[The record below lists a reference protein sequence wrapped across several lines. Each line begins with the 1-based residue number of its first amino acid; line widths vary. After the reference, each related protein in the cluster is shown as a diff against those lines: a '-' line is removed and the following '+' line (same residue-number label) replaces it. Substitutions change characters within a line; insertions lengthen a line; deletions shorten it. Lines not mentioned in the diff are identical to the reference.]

1 MRKSQKHIVID
12 ARVRRA
18 STGRYVDR
26 LVENLQNMDVEN
38 RYTILV
44 EPDDDWQMKNPNFK
58 TVPCRFRQ
66 FSFNPLDQIAFAW
79 QIHRLKPDLVH
90 FTMTQQPVFYLGNIV
105 TTTHDLTMLHHT
117 RPSRFSPI
125 VHRLGMVLYRFLIW
139 WAHRKSKKIIVPSNF
154 VARRLAKYHPF
165 TKKKTKVIYEASD
178 PPINGKPEAVKGVS
192 KPFIFHV
199 GAPYPH
205 KNIDRL
211 IQAFALLKKDNPDLQ
226 LVLPGKM
233 KDQFKRDFDSWI
245 NESLVKDSIV
255 APGFVSDHQLKWLYE
270 NAETYVLPSLSE
282 GFGLPGLEAMAHGC
296 PVASSNATCLPEIYG
311 DAVEYFDPIS
321 TEEMANTIDK
331 LINDQQLQE
340 DLRAKGKKQL
350 QKYSW
355 RKMAEQT
362 IDIYN
367 SLV

>member
-1 MRKSQKHIVID
+1 MSKSQKHIVID
-12 ARVRRA
+12 TRVRRA
-18 STGRYVDR
+18 STGRYADR
-26 LVENLQNMDVEN
+26 LVENLQKIDIEN

-44 EPDDDWQMKNPNFK
+44 EPDDNWQMKNPNFK

-105 TTTHDLTMLHHT
+105 TTTHDLTMLRHT

-125 VHRLGMVLYRFLIW
+125 IHRLGMGFYRFLMW
-139 WAHRKSKKIIVPSNF
+139 WTHKKSKKIIVPSNF
-154 VARRLAKYHPF
+154 VARDLAKYQSF
-165 TKKKTKVIYEASD
+165 AKKKTTVVYEASD
-178 PPINGKPEAVKGVS
+178 PPINGKSEPVKGVS
-192 KPFIFHV
+192 KPFVFHV

-211 IQAFALLKKDNPDLQ
+211 IQAFGLLKKDNPDLQ

-233 KDQFKRDFDSWI
+233 KDQFKRDFDRWV
-245 NESLVKDSIV
+245 NESPVKDSIV
-255 APGFVSDHQLKWLYE
+255 APGFVSDQQLKWLYE

-282 GFGLPGLEAMAHGC
+282 GFGLPGLEAMAHSC
-296 PVASSNATCLPEIYG
+296 PVVSSDATCLPEIYG
-311 DAVEYFDPIS
+311 DAAEYFDPEN
-321 TEEMANTIDK
+321 TEEIAKAVDK
-331 LINDQQLQE
+331 VLNDKKLQE
-340 DLRAKGKKQL
+340 SLREKGKKQL

-355 RKMAEQT
+355 QKMASQT
-362 IDIYN
+362 LEIY
-367 SLV
+367 LKY